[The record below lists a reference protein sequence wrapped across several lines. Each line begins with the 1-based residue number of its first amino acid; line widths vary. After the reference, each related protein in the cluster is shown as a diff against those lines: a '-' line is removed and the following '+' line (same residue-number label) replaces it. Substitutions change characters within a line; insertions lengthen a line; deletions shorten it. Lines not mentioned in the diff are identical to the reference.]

1 MLSDFNYQSVP
12 YGFSHCLNGQCKHA
26 TECLHYQVALHV
38 PTECRS
44 FTLIN
49 PAYTTSDN
57 GDCPCF
63 TSDQPLRFARG
74 ITHLLDNMT
83 HSNALAV
90 KQKMLA
96 HFGGTHSTVS
106 TGKSV
111 PSVRA
116 NSSTS
121 VRYSKTKASTQSLY
135 TMNTS
140 KDMTGKLR
148 GKELFHQHE
157 TFFSPSDENFF
168 SPA

>member
-96 HFGGTHSTVS
+96 HFGRNTFYRINR
-106 TGKSV
+106 KE
-111 PSVRA
+111 RA
-116 NSSTS
+116 I
-121 VRYSKTKASTQSLY
+121 
-135 TMNTS
+135 
-140 KDMTGKLR
+140 
-148 GKELFHQHE
+148 
-157 TFFSPSDENFF
+157 SPSEQQYIRQIFKDKGLDTEPVYDEYIKGYDW
-168 SPA
+168 